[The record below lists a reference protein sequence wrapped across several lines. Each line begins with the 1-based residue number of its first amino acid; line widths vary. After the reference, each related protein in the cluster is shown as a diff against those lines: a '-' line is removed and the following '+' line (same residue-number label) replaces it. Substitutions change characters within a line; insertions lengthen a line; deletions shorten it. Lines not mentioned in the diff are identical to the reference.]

1 MDANYNLGGL
11 INRIKARLK
20 DADYSDSDITQFI
33 NDAYFD
39 ILGEEHY
46 QFLEKHYIS
55 FTQTGGIVLL
65 PKDFQTTIHL
75 TASDDHGMRRLEYID
90 SRRFFNAPKGSA
102 LKHYKYTVFANKL
115 YYDVPNIDDGETQN
129 DDEHF
134 YTLDLHY
141 LAKPLPLSD
150 ATDVP
155 VIPYEFGEA
164 LLLGALSR
172 AEQLRDNFDF
182 AQIYDNKRE
191 DLLTNMKLRYC
202 PRQLEG
208 ENRAKLPVFQRLRH

>member
-11 INRIKARLK
+11 INRVKARLK

-55 FTQTGGIVLL
+55 YTQTGGIVLL

-115 YYDVPNIDDGETQN
+115 YYDVPSIDDGETQN

>member
-1 MDANYNLGGL
+1 MDANYNLSGL

-55 FTQTGGIVLL
+55 YTQTGGIVLL

-115 YYDVPNIDDGETQN
+115 YYDVPSIDDGETQN